1 MPDALAPLP
10 APARAGIGAAGHVVG
25 GVFGAVSRL
34 RSAKSLHPFG
44 VVHEAELRVD
54 GIVPRPDL
62 LAGVPLLTHRATYP
76 GVVRF
81 SRSLGLPEAAPD
93 IHGMAIRLPDAH
105 GRGRDQDL
113 LLVTSGDG
121 AVVHHLFVPGH
132 GYFGRPYSSVL
143 TFRGEGG
150 AFVVGARIADGSP
163 RPSGGATEFDDL
175 GAAAATGD
183 LRFDLGVAPLSG
195 RMTRVATLAIGSRL
209 PDDLDELHFNPWNT
223 GGGLE
228 PTGPINRMRDLVYR
242 ESQAG
247 WD

>member
-1 MPDALAPLP
+1 MPNALAPLP
-10 APARAGIGAAGHVVG
+10 APARAGLGAAGHVLG
-25 GVFGAVSRL
+25 GVFGAVSWL
-34 RSAKSLHPFG
+34 RSAKSLHPHG

-62 LAGVPLLTHRATYP
+62 LAGVPFLTRRATYS
-76 GVVRF
+76 GLVRF

-93 IHGMAIRLPDAH
+93 IQGMAIRLPDAH
-105 GRGRDQDL
+105 GPGRDQDL

-132 GYFGRPYSSVL
+132 GYFDRPYSSVL

-150 AFVVGARIADGSP
+150 AFLVGARIAGGAP
-163 RPSGGATEFDDL
+163 RPSGGGTEFDDL

-183 LRFDLGVAPLSG
+183 LRYDVGVAPLTG
-195 RMTRVATLAIGSRL
+195 RMTRVATLAVGTRL
-209 PDDLDELHFNPWNT
+209 RDDLNDMHFNPWNT

-228 PTGPINRMRDLVYR
+228 PTGPVNRMRDLVYR
-242 ESQAG
+242 DSQAG